1 MSYSVNAMRDPTA
14 ETEAVE
20 RNRIPPKTDLSNAT
34 IGLLSISK
42 ERSAEFLDSVE
53 KLVAGQGHTVLRFEK
68 PTHTKPAPEGM
79 LQDIVECCDVVVEG
93 LAD

>member
-1 MSYSVNAMRDPTA
+1 MSYSINAMRDPTA
-14 ETEAVE
+14 ETDAVE
-20 RNRIPPKTDLSNAT
+20 RDRIRPKMELANAT

-53 KLVAGQGHTVLRFEK
+53 KLLLKQGHQVLRFEK
-68 PTHTKPAPEGM
+68 PTHTKPAPEEI
-79 LQDIVECCDVVVEG
+79 LQEIIEHCDVVIEG

>member
-53 KLVAGQGHTVLRFEK
+53 KLLAGQGHTVLRFEN

>member
-53 KLVAGQGHTVLRFEK
+53 KLLAGQGHTVLRFEK